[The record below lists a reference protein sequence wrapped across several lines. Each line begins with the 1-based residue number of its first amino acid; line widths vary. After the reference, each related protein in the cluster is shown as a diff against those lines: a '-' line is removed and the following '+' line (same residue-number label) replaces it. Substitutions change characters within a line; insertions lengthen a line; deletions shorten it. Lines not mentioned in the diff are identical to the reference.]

1 MRISLRTVMP
11 MLAAAWCSLAF
22 ADATPDQL
30 SSPIDRS
37 SFSELTPGVEQD
49 RSLAE
54 SAGTLPI
61 EEVADGSAAAS
72 RRFYVTGIVGASFA
86 TLTSGGGPNATFPN
100 QLLSNVGSANN
111 TVFTSGGAAGVAFD
125 RPAGLL
131 RVEFEG
137 RERNL
142 LVGQTFLQTSDATL
156 GNVPYAV
163 RAADGWSTMANVW
176 RDYSV
181 SDRFGVYAGG
191 GIGAGGYNIST
202 SLDTKFGETLTGR
215 SSVISFAWQAG
226 GGVTHQF
233 TDRLTLDL
241 GYRFFSLGAGSTPL
255 AYSGPS
261 TNQPF
266 GSYTSAFAA
275 SELLLSV
282 RIYEPFRN
290 WRQ

>member
-1 MRISLRTVMP
+1 
-11 MLAAAWCSLAF
+11 
-22 ADATPDQL
+22 
-30 SSPIDRS
+30 
-37 SFSELTPGVEQD
+37 
-49 RSLAE
+49 
-54 SAGTLPI
+54 
-61 EEVADGSAAAS
+61 
-72 RRFYVTGIVGASFA
+72 
-86 TLTSGGGPNATFPN
+86 
-100 QLLSNVGSANN
+100 LLSNIGSANN

-125 RPAGLL
+125 RAHGLL

-137 RERNL
+137 RERDL
-142 LVGQTFLQTSDATL
+142 LVGQTFLQTDVAAL

-163 RAADGWSTMANVW
+163 RAANGWSTMANVW

-181 SDRFGVYAGG
+181 SNRFGVYAGG

-202 SLDTKFGETLTGR
+202 SLDTNFGETLTGR
-215 SSVISFAWQAG
+215 SSVSSFAWQAG

-233 TDRLTLDL
+233 TDRLTLDV

-261 TNQPF
+261 ENLPF